1 MFTYLA
7 ATMAIASSNEYYL
20 RQMREEEQRRY
31 KKRLQYMR
39 ESELRE
45 ELVELKEELLN
56 TQLKLDEANKKL
68 EKIENDKSVYNKLSN
83 ILTDELSNLSNYD

>member
-1 MFTYLA
+1 MITYLA

-31 KKRLQYMR
+31 KKKLQYLR

-45 ELVELKEELLN
+45 ELIELKEELLT

-68 EKIENDKSVYNKLSN
+68 EKIENDKAAYNKLSN
-83 ILTDELSNLSNYD
+83 MLTDELSNLINYD